1 LWRPPV
7 APLPH
12 SRKGANLTNEE
23 EAEALAGLK
32 RDYLRDAPE
41 RLAELR
47 KDLAAF
53 RAGEADALDSL
64 RQRFHRL
71 AGSGGSYGFPRVTEV
86 CRAMEIRIMTP
97 PAPSIAEADQFEQAI
112 HEIRDAFDGEA
123 TTLDMPMVLGRLPGF
138 AYRALIVMRD
148 TPTREGIADALIKAG
163 FELDLHDGEVDPWTI
178 PPSKRPD
185 LVVIGTD
192 VGEDAL
198 MLARHWAAA
207 TPERPRAVVLADTVE
222 ELDRLRTA
230 AAGLDAV
237 FGASALPGELALFA
251 RGLARVGAPPPN
263 VVVVED
269 DPAQAQLMANWLGQI
284 NARVSL
290 CGSAQAAIHTLAHN
304 LPDLVLLDVDLPDVD
319 GYAVARLMRQ
329 DPRLAL
335 VPIVFL
341 TARTTLADEM
351 EGLRAGGDDFLAKP
365 VERSHLLQVVLTRA
379 ERGRRIRELVH
390 RDGLTGLLNHATL
403 MAELEHA
410 IAFAAR
416 HDEPLCFLML
426 DLDHFKRINDTHG
439 HLIGDQV
446 LKHVSTVFRKAI
458 RSSDLIGRYGG
469 EEFGIILRRCPADN
483 GMVTAEKLR
492 ASLAKSPM
500 QVRDGTEV
508 SARVSIGMVAF
519 TGTTERGVADVS
531 ADADRA
537 LYVAKAS
544 GRDRVAM
551 A

>member
-1 LWRPPV
+1 MT
-7 APLPH
+7 APLDD
-12 SRKGANLTNEE
+12 
-23 EAEALAGLK
+23 AEDQIASLK

-53 RAGEADALDSL
+53 RAGEKDALESL

-86 CRAMEIRIMTP
+86 SRAMEERILTDPTP
-97 PAPSIAEADQFEQAI
+97 TVADADLFEQAI
-112 HEIRDAFDGEA
+112 HDVRDAFDGEA
-123 TTLDMPMVLGRLPGF
+123 STLDMPMVLGRRPGF
-138 AYRALIVMRD
+138 AYHALIVMRPS
-148 TPTREGIADALIKAG
+148 PTRDGITAALIKIG
-163 FELDLHDGEVDPWTI
+163 YELDIHDGEIDPWDI

-185 LVVIGTD
+185 LVVISTD
-192 VGEDAL
+192 VGDDAL
-198 MLARHWAAA
+198 MLARYWAAA
-207 TPERPRAVVLADTVE
+207 TPERPRAVVLADIDDK
-222 ELDRLRTA
+222 LDRLRGA

-237 FGASALPGELALFA
+237 FSESMLPGELAQFA

-269 DPAQAQLMANWLGQI
+269 DPAQAQLMATWLGQI

-290 CGSAQAAIHTLAHN
+290 CGSAKSATDTLAREM
-304 LPDLVLLDVDLPDVD
+304 PDLVLLDVDLPDVD
-319 GYAVARLMRQ
+319 GYAIARLMRQ

-341 TARTTLADEM
+341 TARHTLADEM

-365 VERSHLLQVVLTRA
+365 VERSHLLQVVLTRT

-390 RDGLTGLLNHATL
+390 RDGLTGVLNHATL
-403 MAELEHA
+403 MAELEQS

-416 HDEPLCFLML
+416 HGDPLCFLML

-439 HLIGDQV
+439 HLTGDQV
-446 LKHVSTVFRKAI
+446 LLHVATVFRKSI

-469 EEFGIILRRCPADN
+469 EEFGIILRRCPPDK
-483 GMVTAEKLR
+483 GLLIAEKLR
-492 ASLAKSPM
+492 ATLEATPVT
-500 QVRDGTEV
+500 VRGGAEI
-508 SARVSIGMVAF
+508 APHVSIGVATF
-519 TGTTERGVADVS
+519 TGDKPIPVAIF
-531 ADADRA
+531 AAEADRA

-544 GRDRVAM
+544 GRNRVEVA
-551 A
+551 

>member
-1 LWRPPV
+1 MTEPV
-7 APLPH
+7 D
-12 SRKGANLTNEE
+12 EQE
-23 EAEALAGLK
+23 EALAALK

-53 RAGEADALDSL
+53 RAGEHDALDSL
-64 RQRFHRL
+64 KQRFHRL

-86 CRAMEIRIMTP
+86 SRAMEERILTP
-97 PAPSIAEADQFEQAI
+97 PTPTIEDADRFEQAI
-112 HEIRDAFDGEA
+112 HDIRDAFDNEA
-123 TTLDMPMVLGRLPGF
+123 STLDMPMVLGRLPGF
-138 AYRALIVMRD
+138 AYRALLVMRP
-148 TPTREGIADALIKAG
+148 TPMRDSIESALLKTG
-163 FELDLHDGEVDPWTI
+163 FELDVNDGNIDPWDI

-192 VGEDAL
+192 IGDDAL
-198 MLARHWAAA
+198 MLARYWAAA
-207 TPERPRAVVLADTVE
+207 TPERPRAVVLADTDE
-222 ELDRLRTA
+222 KLDRLRTA

-237 FGASALPGELALFA
+237 FGPAALPGELAQFA

-269 DPAQAQLMANWLGQI
+269 DPAQAKLMATWLGQI

-290 CGSAQAAIHTLAHN
+290 CGTAQAASDTLSRE

-319 GYAVARLMRQ
+319 GYAIARLMRQ

-341 TARTTLADEM
+341 TARRTLADEM

-365 VERSHLLQVVLTRA
+365 VERSHLLQVVLTRT

-390 RDGLTGLLNHATL
+390 RDGLTGVLNHATL

-416 HDEPLCFLML
+416 HGEPLCFLML

-446 LKHVSTVFRKAI
+446 LMHVSAIFRKAI

-483 GMVTAEKLR
+483 GMVLAEKLR
-492 ASLAKSPM
+492 STLANTPVK
-500 QVRDGTEV
+500 VRGGAEL
-508 SARVSIGMVAF
+508 APRVSIGVAVF
-519 TGTTERGVADVS
+519 VGDRERSVADV
-531 ADADRA
+531 AAEADRA
-537 LYVAKAS
+537 LYEAKAA
-544 GRDRVAM
+544 GRDRVVM

>member
-1 LWRPPV
+1 MTEPGEEPDEAV
-7 APLPH
+7 A
-12 SRKGANLTNEE
+12 A
-23 EAEALAGLK
+23 LK

-47 KDLAAF
+47 KDVAAL
-53 RAGEADALDSL
+53 RAGERDALESL

-71 AGSGGSYGFPRVTEV
+71 AGSGGSYGVPRVTDVSRE
-86 CRAMEIRIMTP
+86 MEQRMLTP
-97 PAPSIAEADQFEQAI
+97 PVPTAADADLFEQAI
-112 HEIRDAFDGEA
+112 QDLRAAFDNAA
-123 TTLDMPMVLGRLPGF
+123 TDLDMPMVLGRLPGF
-138 AYRALIVMRD
+138 AYRALIVMQATPLRD
-148 TPTREGIADALIKAG
+148 SIAAALQKAG
-163 FELDLHDGEVDPWTI
+163 FELDLHSGDVDPWDI

-192 VGEDAL
+192 IGEDAL
-198 MLARHWAAA
+198 MLARYWAAP
-207 TPERPRAVVLADTVE
+207 TPERPRAVVLADTDE
-222 ELDRLRTA
+222 KLDRLRTA

-237 FGASALPGELALFA
+237 FGLAALPGELALFA

-263 VVVVED
+263 VVLVED
-269 DPAQAQLMANWLGQI
+269 DPAQALLMATWLGQI

-290 CGSAQAAIHTLAHN
+290 CGTAQSATETLARE

-319 GYAVARLMRQ
+319 GYAIARLMRQ

-341 TARTTLADEM
+341 TARRTLADEM

-390 RDGLTGLLNHATL
+390 RDGLTGLLNHASL

-410 IAFAAR
+410 IAFSAR
-416 HDEPLCFLML
+416 HNEPLCFLML

-446 LKHVSTVFRKAI
+446 LTHVSAVFRKAI

-469 EEFGIILRRCPADN
+469 EEFGIILRRCPAEN
-483 GMVTAEKLR
+483 GRIIAEKLR
-492 ASLAKSPM
+492 MSLANTPA
-500 QVRDGTEV
+500 QVRGGVEL
-508 SARVSIGMVAF
+508 APRVSIGVAAF
-519 TGTTERGVADVS
+519 VGDAERSVADVT

-537 LYVAKAS
+537 LYQAKAS
-544 GRDRVAM
+544 GRDRVEM

>member
-1 LWRPPV
+1 VTTVPEDGDEAV
-7 APLPH
+7 ASLQ
-12 SRKGANLTNEE
+12 
-23 EAEALAGLK
+23 

-47 KDLAAF
+47 KDVAAF
-53 RAGEADALDSL
+53 RAGEPDALASL

-86 CRAMEIRIMTP
+86 ARAMENRILTP
-97 PAPSIAEADQFEQAI
+97 PEPTVQEAEQFEQAI
-112 HEIRDAFDGEA
+112 ADLRTAFDAAAAG
-123 TTLDMPMVLGRLPGF
+123 LDMPTVLGRLPGF
-138 AYRALIVMRD
+138 GYRALLVMRQTGMRD
-148 TPTREGIADALIKAG
+148 GIADSLLKIG
-163 FELDLHDGEVDPWTI
+163 FELETHDGDVDPWDI
-178 PPSKRPD
+178 PPSRRPD

-192 VGEDAL
+192 IGDDAL
-198 MLARHWAAA
+198 VLARYWAAA
-207 TPERPRAVVLADTVE
+207 TPDRPRAVVLADIE
-222 ELDRLRTA
+222 GQFDRLRSA

-237 FGASALPGELALFA
+237 FGPAALPGDLAAYA
-251 RGLARVGAPPPN
+251 RSVARVGAPPPN
-263 VVVVED
+263 VIVVED
-269 DPAQAQLMANWLGQI
+269 DPAQAQLFATWLGRL

-290 CGSAQAAIHTLAHN
+290 CSSAHAATETLTRE

-341 TARTTLADEM
+341 TARRTLADEM

-390 RDGLTGLLNHATL
+390 RDGLTGVLNHATL

-410 IAFAAR
+410 IAFSAR

-439 HLIGDQV
+439 HLTGDQV
-446 LKHVSTVFRKAI
+446 LMHVANIFRKSI
-458 RSSDLIGRYGG
+458 RGSDLIGRYGG
-469 EEFGIILRRCPADN
+469 EEFGIILRRCPQEN
-483 GMVTAEKLR
+483 GRELAEKIRMALVN
-492 ASLAKSPM
+492 APLKL
-500 QVRDGTEV
+500 RDG
-508 SARVSIGMVAF
+508 SAIEPRVSIGIATF
-519 TGTTERGVADVS
+519 TGGEAQTVDEITGA
-531 ADADRA
+531 ADRA
-537 LYVAKAS
+537 LYIAKAS
-544 GRDRVAM
+544 GRDRVEVA
-551 A
+551 